1 MGDRIQSAKKTLAA
15 FGNGVLE
22 VSAAMAERER
32 EIDAMTE
39 QIMKHTYD
47 VDLSAA
53 RKVAKALVSHA
64 EVTWN

>member
-22 VSAAMAERER
+22 VSAAMAEVNR
-32 EIDAMTE
+32 EIDEMTE

-47 VDLSAA
+47 VSLTDA
-53 RKVAKALVSHA
+53 RKVARALVSHA